1 MPVIPTTLPQ
11 TPAPVR
17 GEVIRQ
23 VGEQLRTKLEP
34 LGKLVSLEMGKILPE
49 GIGEVQEAVDIADY
63 ATGLS
68 RMLNGK
74 VIPSESE

>member
-1 MPVIPTTLPQ
+1 M
-11 TPAPVR
+11 R
-17 GEVIRQ
+17 GEFIRQ
-23 VGEQLRTKLEP
+23 VGEHLRDKLEP

-74 VIPSESE
+74 VIPSESELIRFVFNQN